1 MPDNKIHG
9 NSSTHPRW
17 QPADVSRTE
26 DLHRDK
32 KLFWS
37 PSKLSLI
44 LQRAHAVIFSSQVA
58 GDPAVCEIW
67 FGKLGDTMS
76 PLSAEL

>member
-1 MPDNKIHG
+1 MFIIIIRYYLTNTENLDIKAIMPDNKIHG

-32 KLFWS
+32 KLF
-37 PSKLSLI
+37 
-44 LQRAHAVIFSSQVA
+44 
-58 GDPAVCEIW
+58 
-67 FGKLGDTMS
+67 
-76 PLSAEL
+76 